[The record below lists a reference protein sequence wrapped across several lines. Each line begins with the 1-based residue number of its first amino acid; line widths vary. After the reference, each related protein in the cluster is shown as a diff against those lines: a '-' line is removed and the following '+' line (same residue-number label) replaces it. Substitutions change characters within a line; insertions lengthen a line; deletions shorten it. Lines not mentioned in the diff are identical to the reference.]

1 MGVGFEAWAIPERF
15 VVAPADAPAREA
27 RNCTLGR
34 GESRV
39 AMR

>member
-1 MGVGFEAWAIPERF
+1 
-15 VVAPADAPAREA
+15 VATAGAPAREA
-27 RNCTLGR
+27 RNCTLAR